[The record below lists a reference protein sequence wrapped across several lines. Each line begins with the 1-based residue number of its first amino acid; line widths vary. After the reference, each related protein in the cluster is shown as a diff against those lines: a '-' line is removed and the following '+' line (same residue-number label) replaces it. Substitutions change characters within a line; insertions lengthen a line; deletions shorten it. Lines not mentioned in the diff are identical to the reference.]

1 MTSSSKTT
9 LALAALLAAASAH
22 SSSSSTSSVIEGVQN
37 FSGIDFNRVDCAGCV
52 DQGANTDRS
61 PYGTSTI
68 TAYAMSDYGVLK
80 TAASATGVGDG
91 ASGRVDASA
100 TFADQFEIDAAG
112 LTGQQ
117 GHFKARV
124 TMPFTASVSAELY
137 TVGLLSAFVRVN
149 DRETWSE
156 HYSSANGATISY
168 VDHDGVEL
176 AIGTPMIFDV
186 PFVYGQSIAIFGF
199 MDIAIQGQTSL
210 AYPSFA
216 ATVDASHC
224 LYWQGISE
232 VTDGRGNLVASYT
245 LTSDS
250 GTDWSRDFSPSAV
263 PEPANVALLL
273 AGFGLLALRRR
284 AR

>member
-1 MTSSSKTT
+1 MTSSSKTA

-22 SSSSSTSSVIEGVQN
+22 SGTSGTTSVIEGVQN
-37 FSGIDFNRVDCAGCV
+37 FSDIDFNRVNCAGCV
-52 DQGANTDRS
+52 DQKANTDSS
-61 PYGTSTI
+61 PLGTSTI

-80 TAASATGVGDG
+80 TAVSATGLGDG
-91 ASGRVDASA
+91 ALGRVDASA
-100 TFADQFEIDAAG
+100 TFDDHFEIDAAG

-117 GHFKARV
+117 GYFKARV
-124 TMPFTASVSAELY
+124 TMPFTASVSAEPY
-137 TVGLLSAFVRVN
+137 TVGSLTAFVRVN
-149 DRETWSE
+149 DKESWAE
-156 HYSSANGATISY
+156 HYGSSNGTTISY

-186 PFVYGQSIAIFGF
+186 PFVYGQPIAIFGF
-199 MDIAIQGQTSL
+199 MDLAIEGQTSL

-216 ATVDASHC
+216 VTIDASHS

-232 VTDGRGNLVASYT
+232 VTDGRGNAVAGYT

-263 PEPANVALLL
+263 PEPANIALLL